1 MRVGSILTVVGVYVS
16 TVGLILIFAAGEIRV
31 GVAFVFVGAALIY
44 AGMRPLRCF
53 MPRGIK

>member
-1 MRVGSILTVVGVYVS
+1 MRVGSLLIMVGVYVS
-16 TVGLILIFAAGEIRV
+16 TVGLTMIFAYGKIRV

-44 AGMRPLRCF
+44 AGMRPLRGF

>member
-1 MRVGSILTVVGVYVS
+1 MRVGSILTMVGVYVS
-16 TVGLILIFAAGEIRV
+16 TVGLTMIFAYGKIRV
-31 GVAFVFVGAALIY
+31 GIAFVFVGATLIY